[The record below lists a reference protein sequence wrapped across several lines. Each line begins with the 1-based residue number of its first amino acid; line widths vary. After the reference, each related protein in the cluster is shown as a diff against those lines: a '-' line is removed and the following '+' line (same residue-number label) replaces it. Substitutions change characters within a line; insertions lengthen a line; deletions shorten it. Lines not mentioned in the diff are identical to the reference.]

1 MKGKVYLI
9 GAGPGDLEL
18 LTLKGKRLLGAAD
31 VVIYDYLSNPSLVN
45 LARKDAELIAA
56 DFRGKRFS
64 DGSVMN
70 QDLINKLIVNRAKK
84 GKIVVRLKG
93 GDPFIFGRGGEEAEI
108 LVAHKISYEVVPGVT
123 AASGLAYAGFP
134 LTHRKYS
141 SSVSF
146 ITGHEDPN
154 KPGSSVDWHSAG
166 RTGTLVFYM
175 GIENLPKIV
184 EKLINA
190 GRNPKTPAA
199 LVEWVT
205 RGAQREV
212 YGTLSDIIKKAKAAK
227 VKAPA
232 LIVVG
237 EVIAL
242 HNKLNWRKKLPLAGQ
257 TIVVTRSRD
266 QASRLSEKLNALG
279 AEAIEFPTIEI
290 VPPKSFKPLDTAI
303 ARLKDYQYIIF
314 TSRNGVR
321 SFIDRLMVKKIDT
334 RRLCCKKI
342 AAIGP
347 GTAQTLKENG
357 LLADFQANC
366 DYSQEGLLKE
376 LLREKLAG
384 ANILIPRAEKA
395 REVLSNSLRRAGAR
409 VLVVPAY
416 RTIKPTVKFNPFAG
430 KVDVITFTSSSTVSN
445 FVEIFG
451 AKKAKQLLQ
460 GVKIVSIGR
469 ITSATARKYGLKVD
483 VEAKRSTIDGLVKA
497 IL

>member
-9 GAGPGDLEL
+9 GAGPGDPEL
-18 LTLKGKRLLGAAD
+18 LTLKGKRILETAD
-31 VVIYDYLSNPSLVN
+31 VVIYDYLSNPSLLS
-45 LARKDAELIAA
+45 LARKDAKLIAA

-64 DGSVMN
+64 DGSIMN
-70 QDLINKLIVNRAKK
+70 QTLLNKMIVDYAKK
-84 GKIVVRLKG
+84 SNVVARLKG
-93 GDPFIFGRGGEEAEI
+93 GDPSIFGRGGEEAEV
-108 LVAHKISYEVVPGVT
+108 LVANKIAYEVVPGVT

-146 ITGHEDPN
+146 ITGHEDPG
-154 KPGSSVDWHSAG
+154 KPGSSVDWANIS

-184 EKLINA
+184 EKLIDA
-190 GRNPKTPAA
+190 GRLRSTPAA
-199 LVEWVT
+199 LIEWVT

-212 YGTLSDIIKKAKAAK
+212 YGTLSDIVKKAKAAK

-237 EVIAL
+237 EVINL

-266 QASRLSEKLNALG
+266 QASRLSEKLSALG

-303 ARLKDYQYIIF
+303 ARFKDYQYIIF

-321 SFIDRLMVKKIDT
+321 SFIDRLMVKKIDA
-334 RRLCCKKI
+334 RALCCEKI

-347 GTAQTLKENG
+347 GTAQELKVNG

-376 LLREKLAG
+376 LLREKLSG

-395 REVLSNSLRRAGAR
+395 REVLTHRLRAAGAR

-416 RTIKPTVKFNPFAG
+416 RAIKPSVKFNPFAG
-430 KVDVITFTSSSTVSN
+430 RVDAITFTSSSTVSN

-469 ITSATARKYGLKVD
+469 ITSATARKFGLKVA